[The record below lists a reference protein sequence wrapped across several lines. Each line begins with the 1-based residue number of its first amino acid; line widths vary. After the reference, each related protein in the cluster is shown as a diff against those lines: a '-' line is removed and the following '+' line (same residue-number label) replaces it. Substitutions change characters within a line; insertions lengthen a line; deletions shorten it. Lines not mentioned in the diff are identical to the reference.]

1 LLPPLSRDCT
11 AASIRYRALMAIRLP
26 NAKTVLGS
34 LAAVSV
40 TLLGAIALAGPA
52 TSETS
57 RARPAASGAMV
68 RIPAGTLT
76 LSPDPDAPPGARGRS
91 VTIPAFEMDRT
102 EVTVAEY
109 GACVEAG
116 GCTEAAQGS
125 RNDACNWKRPER
137 GSHPINCVDWDQAKA
152 FCSWSGKRLPTA
164 AEWEYA
170 ARGTDG
176 RKYPWGNG
184 SPDDQLCWSGR
195 NPRDT
200 TCEVGRYP
208 GGASPFGLLD
218 MAGNVAEWTS
228 TVLSPAYARRL
239 GLIGR
244 FVQSG
249 NWFVFLSDGSSVYSA
264 GPRDFYPDDEADFR
278 GFRCAR

>member
-1 LLPPLSRDCT
+1 
-11 AASIRYRALMAIRLP
+11 MAIQLP
-26 NAKTVLGS
+26 NARTVLGS

-40 TLLGAIALAGPA
+40 TLLGAVALAGP
-52 TSETS
+52 TPSETS
-57 RARPAASGAMV
+57 RARPATSGAMV
-68 RIPAGTLT
+68 RIPAGRLT
-76 LSPDPDAPPGARGRS
+76 LSPAPDARLGARGRR
-91 VTIPAFEMDRT
+91 VTIAAFEMDRT

-109 GACVEAG
+109 EACVEAG

-125 RNDACNWKRPER
+125 RYDACNWKRPGR
-137 GSHPINCVDWDQAKA
+137 RSHPINCVDWDQANA

-184 SPDDQLCWSGR
+184 SPDEQLCWSGR

-228 TVLSPAYARRL
+228 TVVPPAYTGRL

-244 FVQSG
+244 FIQLG
-249 NWFVFLSDGSSVYSA
+249 NWFVFLSDGGSVYNA
-264 GPRDFYPDDEADFR
+264 TPRDFYPDDEADFR